1 MENIKKALSAIREAG
16 IEVYEN
22 EKLSEH
28 SSFKIGGDVSA
39 FALPANMDELIKL
52 CGILR
57 DNSVVPMVLG
67 NGTNILFPDE
77 GLKNVLIICTEKLC
91 TMQLIALIYGVSPQP
106 EHAPE
111 NSKYGIA
118 NWLPLTDFLSIRLSL
133 TSTFIA
139 YSQLAA

>member
-1 MENIKKALSAIREAG
+1 MLGAEAPQMEEQP
-16 IEVYEN
+16 V
-22 EKLSEH
+22 
-28 SSFKIGGDVSA
+28 A
-39 FALPANMDELIKL
+39 FAIIMRSP
-52 CGILR
+52 
-57 DNSVVPMVLG
+57 NSWVI
-67 NGTNILFPDE
+67 T
-77 GLKNVLIICTEKLC
+77 
-91 TMQLIALIYGVSPQP
+91 LIYGVSPQP